1 MAMVELPVVP
11 AFTADHARTLGG
23 PSWLAERRVEAAE
36 RFAAAPRPTTAEEIW
51 RYSRIDELDLDAFA
65 PAAGD
70 DAGWQ
75 TTVEGGAGLLVGPRD
90 AADLVGSVMTEAADV
105 FAELNT
111 AFMREPL
118 VLSVPPGKAV
128 VDTVVI
134 THQVT
139 GQGTAV
145 FPRLVIDAGPDS
157 EVTVVERFTS
167 EADVRALVAPVLE
180 LRARQAARVR
190 YLAVNELGQQVW
202 QIASQAA
209 VGERDSTTLM
219 GAVALGGDY
228 ARVRTENVLDGQ
240 GASARQIAVFFA
252 EADQMH
258 DFRTIQTHVGPRTT
272 SDLLFKG
279 AVAGR
284 SRSVYTG
291 LIEIGHEAKGA
302 NAFQTNRNLKLSD
315 GAWSESV
322 PNLDIKTND
331 VRCSHAS
338 TVGPIDEDQRFYLES
353 RGVPPTIAERLI
365 VLGFFDEVLD
375 QLPAPGLIPA
385 LRRQVMA
392 KLDRKDA

>member
-1 MAMVELPVVP
+1 MVEFPFLP
-11 AFTADHARTLGG
+11 AFTADHARALGG
-23 PSWLAERRVEAAE
+23 PPWLVERRLAAVE
-36 RFAAAPRPTTAEEIW
+36 RFTAASWPTTEEEIW
-51 RYSRIDELDLDAFA
+51 RYSRVDDLDLEAFT
-65 PAAGD
+65 PTSGSE
-70 DAGWQ
+70 GGLQ
-75 TTVEGGAGLLVGPRD
+75 TTVEGGAGLLVEPVD
-90 AADLVGSVMTEAADV
+90 AAELVGSVMTEAPDV
-105 FAELNT
+105 FAELNS
-111 AFMREPL
+111 AFGADP
-118 VLSVPPGKAV
+118 VVVSVPAGKAIT
-128 VDTVVI
+128 DPVVI
-134 THQVT
+134 THVLS
-139 GQGTAV
+139 GDATAA

-157 EVTVVERFTS
+157 EITVVERFTS
-167 EADVRALVAPVLE
+167 GADVHAFVAPVLE
-180 LRARQAARVR
+180 LRAQQAARVR
-190 YLAVNELGQQVW
+190 YLAVNELGQRVW

-219 GAVALGGDY
+219 GAVALGADY
-228 ARVRTENVLDGQ
+228 ARVRTENVLSGQ

-258 DFRTIQTHVGPRTT
+258 DFRTIQTHLGPRTT

-291 LIEIGHEAKGA
+291 LIEIGHEARGA

-315 GAWSESV
+315 EAWSESV

-353 RGVPPTIAERLI
+353 RGVPPIIAERLI

-375 QLPAPGLIPA
+375 QLPAPALIPA

-392 KLDRKDA
+392 KLDRKDS